1 MMIKTRVIIT
11 RIPKILQ
18 IKIYNQMI
26 NRLNK
31 INQII
36 WKKIIMYKKFQK
48 MINKNR
54 INQNNQNKI
63 N

>member
-11 RIPKILQ
+11 QIPKILR

-31 INQII
+31 LNQII
-36 WKKIIMYKKFQK
+36 WKKITMYKKFQK

-54 INQNNQNKI
+54 INQYNQNKI